1 MAEPSS
7 TFMCPITQELMID
20 PVIDPD
26 GNSYERHAIEGWLRQ
41 NNTSPITRAPL
52 SIKDLRPNRALK
64 QAIDEYRHSIRPKK
78 QSSASHTAKQQKPIE
93 LTVFGNYAD
102 GFVHVSIQPPEDTT
116 RSPCDICCVV
126 DTSGSM
132 AVQAEIQ
139 NDTNEKF
146 GLSQLDLVKHA
157 LKTIIHSL
165 QPQDRLALVSF
176 ANNANVLFQLTKMD
190 EDGKSSALAALG
202 RLEVSSLFEKIR

>member
-1 MAEPSS
+1 M
-7 TFMCPITQELMID
+7 LD

-26 GNSYERHAIEGWLRQ
+26 GNSYERKAIEGWLRQ
-41 NNTSPITRAPL
+41 NGTSPITRAPL
-52 SIKDLRPNRALK
+52 SISDLRPNRALK
-64 QAIDEYRHSIRPKK
+64 QAIEEYR
-78 QSSASHTAKQQKPIE
+78 SSLQPDHAATTASATALQPSE
-93 LTVFGNYAD
+93 LTVTGKYAD
-102 GFVHVSIQPPEDTT
+102 GLVHVSIEPPADTT

-165 QPQDRLALVSF
+165 QPQDRLAVVSF
-176 ANNANVLFQLTKMD
+176 ANNATILFQLTKMD

-202 RLEVSSLFEKIR
+202 RLEVRPFT

>member
-1 MAEPSS
+1 M
-7 TFMCPITQELMID
+7 LD

-26 GNSYERHAIEGWLRQ
+26 GNSYERKAIEGWLRQ
-41 NNTSPITRAPL
+41 NGTSPITRVPL

-64 QAIDEYRHSIRPKK
+64 QAIEEYRRSLQPD
-78 QSSASHTAKQQKPIE
+78 QSPTTASASALQPSE
-93 LTVFGNYAD
+93 LTVTGKYAD
-102 GFVHVSIQPPEDTT
+102 GLVYVSIEPPADTT

-165 QPQDRLALVSF
+165 QPQDRLAVVSF
-176 ANNANVLFQLTKMD
+176 ANNATVLFQLTKMD

-202 RLEVSSLFEKIR
+202 RLEVRTFT